1 MMLKNFRLLTGGP
14 RIPGGPGGPRSPGS
28 PYAVAGKRKAILKL
42 LVLLGTILNQNPE
55 LDFSHRMNSLTSRLV
70 GC

>member
-42 LVLLGTILNQNPE
+42 LVLLGTILT
-55 LDFSHRMNSLTSRLV
+55 R
-70 GC
+70 